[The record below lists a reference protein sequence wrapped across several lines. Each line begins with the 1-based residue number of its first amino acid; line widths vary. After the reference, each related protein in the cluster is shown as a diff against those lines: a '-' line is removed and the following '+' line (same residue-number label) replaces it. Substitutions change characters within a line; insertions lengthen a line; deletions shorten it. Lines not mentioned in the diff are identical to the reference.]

1 MNHARALLVK
11 VSTAIPARPLGVA
24 LVLVAVFAVAS
35 PVAAQSRGTP
45 RQATSIRLFG
55 LLSEEQFAAQETF
68 DASFGSSR
76 GLFWGGG
83 IEVVLPSGI
92 FADLAASRF
101 TKVGQR
107 AFINNGQAFGLGIPL
122 TAAITPIE
130 LTAGYRVKLKR
141 VPTIVP
147 YIGIGAGSYG
157 YQESSTFDDP
167 TDSIDER
174 KFGVFGLVG
183 AEVRVSTSVRASVDV
198 QDTRIAGILG
208 DSGLSQ
214 QAKEDDLGGL
224 AVRFRI
230 IFGR

>member
-1 MNHARALLVK
+1 MSRAGGFLVTTSK
-11 VSTAIPARPLGVA
+11 A
-24 LVLVAVFAVAS
+24 LTVLAALAVAS
-35 PVAAQSRGTP
+35 PAAAQSRVG
-45 RQATSIRLFG
+45 RDISVRLFG
-55 LLSEEQFAAQETF
+55 LVSSQQFAAQETF

-76 GLFWGGG
+76 GMFWGGG
-83 IEVVLPSGI
+83 VEVVLPSGI

-101 TKVGQR
+101 SKVGQR

-122 TAAITPIE
+122 TATITPIE

-141 VPTIVP
+141 IPIVP
-147 YIGIGAGSYG
+147 YIGVGAGSYG

-167 TDSIDER
+167 NESVDER
-174 KFGVFGLVG
+174 KIGVLALVG
-183 AEVRVSTSVRASVDV
+183 AEVRVRPWLRASVDV
-198 QDTRIAGILG
+198 QDTRITGILG

-214 QAKEDDLGGL
+214 QANENDLGGV